1 VRTRRL
7 FGAGLWLATTA
18 AATALVW
25 AATSVVAADV
35 TDRPAPVV
43 PHRDVVSAL
52 ATPPA
57 NPETSPTT
65 APPKVPSSTLATT
78 SVVGPSTSSSA
89 ARSTSTTNP
98 TQSTT
103 FVPFSVPTTVPA
115 TPPTTRPTGPTT
127 TPAPQVTATYSTEG
141 GVVTVACTGPSSIR
155 LVSATP
161 ADGYFVF
168 VVSGGPQYVGL
179 QFHSANNGVTVGA
192 SCVFGL
198 PHRFDNSGQP
208 PPTG

>member
-1 VRTRRL
+1 MRTRRL

-43 PHRDVVSAL
+43 GHRDVVSAL

-65 APPKVPSSTLATT
+65 APPKVPSSTAST
-78 SVVGPSTSSSA
+78 SVVGSSTSSA

-98 TQSTT
+98 PQRTT
-103 FVPFSVPTTVPA
+103 FVPFSVPTTAAA
-115 TPPTTRPTGPTT
+115 TPPTTRPSGPTT

-141 GVVTVACTGPSSIR
+141 GVVTVACAGPSSIR

-161 ADGYFVF
+161 ADGYLVF

>member
-1 VRTRRL
+1 MRTRRL

-18 AATALVW
+18 AATSLVW
-25 AATSVVAADV
+25 TATSVVAADV

-52 ATPPA
+52 AAPA
-57 NPETSPTT
+57 VNPEATPTT
-65 APPKVPSSTLATT
+65 APPKGPLTTLPPA
-78 SVVGPSTSSSA
+78 SAVGPSTSLA
-89 ARSTSTTNP
+89 GARPTSTTNAR
-98 TQSTT
+98 QGTT

-141 GVVTVACTGPSSIR
+141 GVATVACTGPSTIR

-161 ADGYFVF
+161 ADGYLVFVF
-168 VVSGGPQYVGL
+168 SGGPQYVGL
-179 QFHSANNGVTVGA
+179 QFHSPNNSVTVGA

-198 PHRFDNSGQP
+198 PRRFDNSGQP